1 MAQELVIH
9 IGDRPRR
16 RVPLDLKPITLGR
29 AHTNEL
35 CFPEDASLSRSHM
48 VFEAVGEGWRVRDL
62 GSKNGTLVNG
72 AQAGG
77 GCTLRPGDQIQAGKL
92 TIVYQDDAYPTAGAA
107 VEFYVGPEDEGP
119 AASSGTLMMTNLEGL
134 LSGEVSFSSQ
144 GGPST
149 GADPKPAGDTVVKTL
164 VRAGKELASDRPLAE
179 LFELILTLSIESVGA
194 ERGVLMTLEEGELLS
209 RACVGD
215 GFLIS
220 TTVRDKVLNE
230 KASVLVRDTQLDKA
244 FRDRESISE
253 QQIRTMM
260 AVPLQTD
267 QRVIGLIYVDS
278 RFFVRDFTEDDL
290 SLLTVL
296 ANIAAIRIENTR
308 LAVVEQKERW
318 LQAELEQAA
327 AIQAKILPADSPPI
341 EGMDVAGF
349 NVPCLTVGGDYYD
362 FFAGPDG
369 HVSVVLGDV
378 AGKGMPA
385 SLLMTGLQ
393 ARVRLLAELQP
404 GLAER
409 MGYLDRS
416 LSVDCPSNRF
426 ITFFYGIFEEEASCL
441 RYCNAGH
448 NLPLVLRNDGSV
460 EMLEGG
466 GTVLG
471 IFPDLGYEEYRTP
484 MAPGEMLV
492 LFSDGVS
499 EALKADGSD
508 EEYGEERLAR
518 SLEGHRE
525 KGLLELL
532 ESLRLDLD
540 EWTGGSFHDDA
551 TLVLARFCASGE

>member
-9 IGDRPRR
+9 VGDHPRR
-16 RVPLDLKPITLGR
+16 RIPLDSKPVTLGR
-29 AHTNEL
+29 AHTNDL

-48 VFEAVGEGWRVRDL
+48 VFEAVGDGWRVRDL

-107 VEFYVGPEDEGP
+107 VEFYVGPEEDSP
-119 AASSGTLMMTNLEGL
+119 SSSGTLMMTNLEGV
-134 LSGEVSFSSQ
+134 LSGEVNLSSQ
-144 GGPST
+144 GGKISTKDPSR
-149 GADPKPAGDTVVKTL
+149 AGDTVVKTL
-164 VRAGKELASDRPLAE
+164 VRAGKELASDRPLEE

-194 ERGVLMTLEEGELLS
+194 ERGVLMTLEEGQLLS

-220 TTVRDKVLNE
+220 TAVRDQVIND
-230 KASVLVRDTQLDKA
+230 KASVLVRDTQLDQA
-244 FRDRESISE
+244 FRDRVSISE

-290 SLLTVL
+290 NLLTVL
-296 ANIAAIRIENTR
+296 ANIAAVRIENTR

-327 AIQAKILPADSPPI
+327 AIQARILPADSPSI

-362 FFAGPDG
+362 FFVGPDG
-369 HVSVVLGDV
+369 CVSVVLGDV

-426 ITFFYGIFEEEASCL
+426 ITFFYGIFDKETNFL

-448 NLPLVLRNDGSV
+448 NLPFVLRNDGSV

-471 IFPDLGYEEYRTP
+471 ILPELGYEEYRTP
-484 MAPGEMLV
+484 MQPGEMLV

-499 EALKADGSD
+499 EALKADGSE

-518 SLEGHRE
+518 SLDGHRG

-532 ESLRLDLD
+532 ESLRIDLD

-551 TLVLARFCASGE
+551 TLVLARYCSPDG